1 MRQLMLAA
9 GAAACALGLASAAMA
24 MGIEGDPKVAFI
36 YIAPVGDLGWTY
48 MHDQSRLAVEE
59 RLGVETA
66 FTENIPE
73 VTSDVSQVIDRYVAR
88 GYNIIVGT
96 AYGYSDAFKLAA
108 EEYPDVVFL
117 NAAGTT
123 SAPNLTS
130 YYGRSYEGMYLAG
143 MAAGAVTESNKL
155 GFVAAYPLGLVLW
168 NVNAFALGAQAV
180 NPDVEVVVSFTN
192 TWYDPVLEEE
202 TAQALIEQGVDVIA
216 QHQDTPGPQIAAE
229 KAGIHSIGYNADMS
243 GSAPTAHL
251 MASTWDWGDF
261 VVPAIEAAMAGSYEG
276 GYSFTGLD
284 TGVVDISGMSAD
296 VPADLQ
302 AKILETKDAIA
313 AGSFHPFTG
322 PITDNE
328 GTVVVEDGVVMDD
341 GALWGMSFLVAGVTG
356 ALPE

>member
-1 MRQLMLAA
+1 MRKLLLAA
-9 GAAACALGLASAAMA
+9 GVAACALYSASGAMA
-24 MGIEGDPKVAFI
+24 MGLEDDPKVAFI

-48 MHDQSRLAVEE
+48 MHDQARLAIEE

-66 FTENIPE
+66 YTENIPE
-73 VTSDVSQVIDRYVAR
+73 VTTDVRNVIDRYVSR
-88 GYNIIVGT
+88 GYNVIVGT
-96 AYGYSDAFKLAA
+96 AYGYSDAFLLAA

-117 NAAGTT
+117 NGAGTT
-123 SAPNLTS
+123 SAANLTS
-130 YYGRSYEGMYLAG
+130 FYGRSYEGMYLAG
-143 MAAGAVTESNKL
+143 MAAGAVTESDKL

-180 NPDVEVVVSFTN
+180 NPDVEVIVSFTN

-202 TAQALIEQGVDVIA
+202 TAEALIEQGVDVIA

-261 VVPAIEAAMAGSYEG
+261 VVPAIEAAIAGTYEG
-276 GYSFTGLD
+276 GFSFTGLD
-284 TGVVDISGMSAD
+284 TGVVDISEMSD
-296 VPADLQ
+296 TIPADIQ
-302 AKILETKDAIA
+302 ASILETREAIA
-313 AGSFHPFTG
+313 SGAFHPFTG
-322 PITDNE
+322 PISDNA
-328 GTVVVEDGVVMDD
+328 GNVVVEDGATMDD
-341 GALWGMSFLVAGVTG
+341 GALWGMDFLVAGVTG